1 MWLVLVLL
9 AIFIPVHTL
18 SVLDLGPED
27 LLFQVK
33 SEKSWFSFLL
43 KVIMHDDFL
52 QGIIETT
59 SINSLS
65 FIFTIPVHFIYST
78 IKASKY
84 YSVVVSLVLFLLLPL
99 AICFLVLCLK
109 GAKTQR
115 THSLNISDTFKT
127 QMKQDKQSCEKKV
140 RERWDPT
147 NCFLYGV
154 FDHGW
159 YDFQLKYWYFYFL
172 FIYFFVVVIFE

>member
-9 AIFIPVHTL
+9 ATFIPVHTL
-18 SVLDLGPED
+18 SVLYLGPED
-27 LLFQVK
+27 LLFEVE
-33 SEKSWFSFLL
+33 SEISWFSFLL
-43 KVIMHDDFL
+43 KVIICDDFL

-59 SINSLS
+59 SINSLP

-78 IKASKY
+78 IKVSKY
-84 YSVVVSLVLFLLLPL
+84 YFVVISLVLFLLLSL
-99 AICFLVLCLK
+99 AISFLVLY
-109 GAKTQR
+109 TENSVI
-115 THSLNISDTFKT
+115 SLNISDTFKA

-140 RERWDPT
+140 RERCSPT

-159 YDFQLKYWYFYFL
+159 YDFQLKYWCFHFL
-172 FIYFFVVVIFE
+172 FIFFFVVVIFK

>member
-115 THSLNISDTFKT
+115 TLLLAST
-127 QMKQDKQSCEKKV
+127 SCEKKV

>member
-1 MWLVLVLL
+1 MISLGTASNFYTSTYSVSPGSWARGSIVSGEIREVLVLL
-9 AIFIPVHTL
+9 SPQ
-18 SVLDLGPED
+18 G
-27 LLFQVK
+27 
-33 SEKSWFSFLL
+33 
-43 KVIMHDDFL
+43 DFL

-115 THSLNISDTFKT
+115 TLLLASTSVTPSRPRWSRINNPVRKKWEKGGTQPIVSYMVYLIMVDTTF
-127 QMKQDKQSCEKKV
+127 S
-140 RERWDPT
+140 
-147 NCFLYGV
+147 
-154 FDHGW
+154 
-159 YDFQLKYWYFYFL
+159 
-172 FIYFFVVVIFE
+172 

>member
-18 SVLDLGPED
+18 SVLDVGPED

-115 THSLNISDTFKT
+115 TLLLVSTSVTPSRPRWSRINNPVRKKWEKGGTQPIVSYMVYLIMVDTTF
-127 QMKQDKQSCEKKV
+127 S
-140 RERWDPT
+140 
-147 NCFLYGV
+147 
-154 FDHGW
+154 
-159 YDFQLKYWYFYFL
+159 
-172 FIYFFVVVIFE
+172 